1 MSARRLALAVVMA
14 LALVLG
20 ARGAAHADVS
30 LPITVERGAIV
41 VRAEAGLDRAASRA
55 ASRATAALAR
65 IAADL
70 PGLPQPAT
78 IEIRIVRDS
87 DDLVDA
93 APPGRGAPRWAAGVA
108 YPDAGV
114 LVLAVG
120 RGGQRHDL
128 DKTLDHELA
137 HLALG
142 AAVPTA
148 PRWLHEG
155 FAWQHAE
162 EMSWQRVETL
172 AGMAW
177 FGSVIPLDELTWAF
191 PAGEAPASRAY
202 AESYDLVGYLAHRGR
217 YVDRDDDGDRYPFM
231 QCLRELSSGKSLDA
245 AALAAYGATMDELFA
260 EWKADLSRRYLLV
273 PATVF
278 ATAIWIFAAI
288 LLMLGWWR
296 RRRRAR
302 ATLARWAATEAAAD
316 AARAARVQAP
326 PGTSP
331 WTEDDPLAEPDPLTD
346 PDTDP
351 SGADPSGPDRRW
363 VN

>member
-1 MSARRLALAVVMA
+1 MTARRIA
-14 LALVLG
+14 LALVLAVGLLVG
-20 ARGAAHADVS
+20 ARGVARADVA
-30 LPITVERGAIV
+30 LPVTVERGPIV
-41 VRAEAGLDRAASRA
+41 VHAQAGLERAAARA
-55 ASRATAALAR
+55 ASRATAALER

-70 PGLPQPAT
+70 DGLPQPAT

-87 DDLVDA
+87 NDLAAA
-93 APPGRGAPRWAAGVA
+93 APSGRGAPRWAAGVA
-108 YPDAGV
+108 YPDDGV

-142 AAVPTA
+142 AAVPSA

-177 FGSVIPLDELTWAF
+177 FGSVIPLDELMWNF

-217 YVDRDDDGDRYPFM
+217 YVDTDDDGDRYPFK
-231 QCLRELSSGKSLDA
+231 QFLRELAAGKTLDDA
-245 AALAAYGATMDELFA
+245 AIAAYGASMDELFA

-278 ATAIWIFAAI
+278 VTAIWIFAAI

-302 ATLARWAATEAAAD
+302 ATLARWAAAEAAAD
-316 AARAARVQAP
+316 AARVHAP
-326 PGTSP
+326 PGTSA
-331 WTEDDPLAEPDPLTD
+331 WSEGDPLEEPDPLTD
-346 PDTDP
+346 PEPDP
-351 SGADPSGPDRRW
+351 DDRDRRW
-363 VN
+363 MN